1 MAYFVSSASILASIT
16 FIPIYSQE
24 LGLDNTFITL
34 IVALYSSFV
43 FLGSAIGG
51 RASDRFSR
59 KLIIL
64 IGLLTSAVTFSG
76 IFIVKDDLSFLIVR
90 ITAGFSAGLAPPAL
104 IALAYEKKQT
114 GMGVFSSFGS
124 LGWGFGTIIAGW
136 VALFQTGYVFL
147 TSGLF
152 FFIAF
157 LIALFLTE
165 KETPLKFSKDPSTL
179 DKKDQSTLRVFIKN
193 FPIYFPMFLRHS
205 AAMAVWTLWPLW
217 LKDVLLFDTVQIGFV
232 QAANAITQFFIM
244 GLFTDKLNSDF
255 SFELGL
261 FMSAITFV
269 TFLMT
274 DIFLLFLITQVL
286 LGFSW
291 ANAFV
296 GAIKQVT
303 EKNPEARG
311 TASGLLTGTISIAG
325 LAGPIYTFIFL
336 LFFPEPDIYYILIVF
351 AALMSFTAFLT
362 HVVYRVMSKEKI
374 HSFTI

>member
-1 MAYFVSSASILASIT
+1 
-16 FIPIYSQE
+16 
-24 LGLDNTFITL
+24 
-34 IVALYSSFV
+34 
-43 FLGSAIGG
+43 
-51 RASDRFSR
+51 
-59 KLIIL
+59 
-64 IGLLTSAVTFSG
+64 
-76 IFIVKDDLSFLIVR
+76 
-90 ITAGFSAGLAPPAL
+90 
-104 IALAYEKKQT
+104 
-114 GMGVFSSFGS
+114 
-124 LGWGFGTIIAGW
+124 
-136 VALFQTGYVFL
+136 
-147 TSGLF
+147 
-152 FFIAF
+152 
-157 LIALFLTE
+157 LFLTE